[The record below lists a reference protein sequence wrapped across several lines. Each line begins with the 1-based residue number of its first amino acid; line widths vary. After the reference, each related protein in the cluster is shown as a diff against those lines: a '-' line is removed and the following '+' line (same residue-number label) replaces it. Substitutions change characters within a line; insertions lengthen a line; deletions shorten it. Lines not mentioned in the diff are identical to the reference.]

1 MKQKLLI
8 VDNMEKNE
16 NPRII
21 ISGGGTGGH
30 IFPAVSIACAIRE
43 MYPNAEIQFVGALGR
58 MEMQRVPEA
67 GFPIE
72 GLPISGFS
80 RSNLLKNIPVLFK
93 VVRSQFMARR
103 IIRRFRP
110 MVAVGVGG
118 YASGPTLKMAAMMGV
133 PTLLQEQNSYAGV
146 TNKLLAKKAKR
157 ICVAYDGM
165 ERFFPADRI
174 IKTGNPVRPNL
185 TRSTVSREDA
195 AQAMGIDPSK
205 KTVLIVGGSLGART
219 LNESVMASLDVIRE
233 NSDVQFIWQTGKI
246 YFEEMKSRLAAQP
259 AVGNLFPLEFVKDMD
274 QAYKVSDLV
283 VSRAGAGTISEL
295 CLLGKAVILVPS
307 PNVAEDHQTKNAMAL
322 AERDAAVHIAD
333 ADACET
339 LIPEALKLVAD
350 DGRLVALRK
359 NILEMACHNSAQTIA
374 REVLKLAGYDA
385 RLEENDVKSVF
396 FVGAG
401 GIGMSALVR
410 YFLSRGLNVG
420 GYDRTPTEL
429 TRALE
434 KEGAWMTYED
444 DSSLLPDCFRDP
456 SSTLAVY
463 TPAIPA
469 ENSCLSFFRDGG
481 FDLQKR
487 AQVLGT
493 LTRSKDG
500 LCVAGTHGKTTTSSM
515 LAFILNGSE
524 EGCNAFLGGILKNT
538 QSNLMTSSKSE
549 RVVIEADEFDRSFH
563 HLTPL
568 RTVVTAV
575 DADHLDIYGTY
586 DAYRE
591 SFSKYLT
598 LVRAGGDILLHTG
611 LESKLELNLQP
622 GVKVHSYSRDEG
634 EFHAANIRTGNGDLI
649 FDFVSP
655 LGNISDVELG
665 VPVPI
670 NVENAVAAM
679 AMAQM
684 SGASEN
690 EIKEGV
696 KNFRGCD
703 RRFDFHLRTPEKVYL
718 SDYAHHPE
726 ELRQCAL
733 SLKSLYADRRIA
745 AIFQP
750 HLYTR
755 TRDFYKEFAQALSL
769 FDDVWLTEIYPAR
782 EQPIPGVTSRII
794 ADEMKPGV
802 CRGIVDK
809 GKVPEL
815 VSSMKNDIQVL
826 LTVGA
831 GDLEDYVGTITE
843 ILEKK

>member
-1 MKQKLLI
+1 
-8 VDNMEKNE
+8 
-16 NPRII
+16 
-21 ISGGGTGGH
+21 
-30 IFPAVSIACAIRE
+30 

-67 GFPIE
+67 GFPIV
-72 GLPISGFS
+72 GLPICGFS
-80 RSNLLKNIPVLFK
+80 RSNPLKNIPVLFK
-93 VVRSQFMARR
+93 IVRSQLMARSL
-103 IIRRFRP
+103 IRKFRP

-118 YASGPTLKMAAMMGV
+118 YASGPTLKMAGMMGV
-133 PTLLQEQNSYAGV
+133 PTLIQEQNSYAGV
-146 TNKLLAKKAKR
+146 TNKLLAKKAAR

-174 IKTGNPVRPNL
+174 IKTGNPVRPSL
-185 TRSTVSREDA
+185 TRSSVTREQAAAAMDIDA
-195 AQAMGIDPSK
+195 SK
-205 KTVLIVGGSLGART
+205 RTVLIVGGSLGART
-219 LNESVMASLDVIRE
+219 LNESVMASLDMIRRS
-233 NSDVQFIWQTGKI
+233 SDIQFIWQTGKI
-246 YFEEMKSRLAAQP
+246 YFEEMKKRLAEQP
-259 AVGNLFPLEFVKDMD
+259 DVPNLHAMEFVSNMD
-274 QAYKVSDLV
+274 QAYKASDLV

-295 CLLGKAVILVPS
+295 CLLGKPVILVPS

-322 AERDAAVHIAD
+322 ADRDAAIHVAD
-333 ADACET
+333 ADACAT
-339 LIPEALKLVAD
+339 LVPKAIELVTDDARLKLLSD
-350 DGRLVALRK
+350 
-359 NILEMACHNSAQTIA
+359 NIAQMACHNSAQTIA
-374 REVLKLAGYDA
+374 CEVLKLAGYGVHLD
-385 RLEENDVKSVF
+385 ENDIKSVF

-420 GYDRTPTEL
+420 GYDRTPSEL
-429 TRALE
+429 TGALE
-434 KEGAWMTYED
+434 KEGAWITYKD
-444 DSSLLPDCFRDP
+444 DSTLIPECFRNP
-456 SSTLAVY
+456 ASTLAVY
-463 TPAIPA
+463 TPAIPDD
-469 ENSCLSFFRDGG
+469 NSCLTFFRDGG

-515 LAFILNGSE
+515 LAFILNGSK

-538 QSNLMTSSKSE
+538 GSNLMTSTQSE

-586 DAYRE
+586 QAYKE
-591 SFSKYLT
+591 SFSKYLS
-598 LVRAGGDILLHTG
+598 LVRQGGDILLHEG
-611 LESKLELNLQP
+611 LEDKLELNLQP
-622 GVKVHSYSRDEG
+622 GVKVHSYSRDNG
-634 EFHAANIRTGNGDLI
+634 EFHAANIRTGNGELV

-655 LGNISDVELG
+655 LGNIDDVELG
-665 VPVPI
+665 VPIPI

-684 SGASEN
+684 SGATEE
-690 EIKEGV
+690 EIRAGV
-696 KNFRGCD
+696 RDFRGCD
-703 RRFDFHLRTPEKVYL
+703 RRFDFHLKTPEKVYL

-733 SLKSLYADRRIA
+733 SLKQLYADRKIT

-769 FDDVWLTEIYPAR
+769 FDSVWLTEIYPAR

-802 CRGIVDK
+802 CKGILDRER
-809 GKVPEL
+809 VPEL
-815 VSSMKNDIQVL
+815 VSSIKEDIQVL

-831 GDLEDYVGTITE
+831 GNLEDYVETITG
-843 ILEKK
+843 ILKK